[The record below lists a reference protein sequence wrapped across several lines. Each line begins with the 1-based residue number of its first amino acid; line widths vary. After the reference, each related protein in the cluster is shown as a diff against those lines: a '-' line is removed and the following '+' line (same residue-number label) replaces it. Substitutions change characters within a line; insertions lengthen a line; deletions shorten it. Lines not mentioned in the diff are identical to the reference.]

1 MISYETFCKVQDYH
15 QHQDLS
21 VAQIAREL
29 GLDPKTVG
37 KWIQAKNYRR
47 RASSPRCSKLDP
59 FKSRVVRLLE
69 SHPYSATQVFQ
80 RLREEGYGGGFSI
93 LKDYVRKL
101 RPVRKPAFLTL
112 SFEPGECAQVDWGE
126 YGAVNVGN
134 TRRKLSFFVM
144 VLCYSRLMY
153 LEFTVSQTLEHFL
166 NCHQNAFQYFGGGVK
181 KIMLDNLKTAVLRRL
196 IGEAPV
202 FNPRYLDFSRHCGF
216 DIVACNVGKGN
227 EKGRVE
233 NGVGYVKKNFL
244 NGLDI
249 ADFRAVNPAAKYW
262 LESIA
267 NVRIHGETHE
277 RPMDRFQ
284 TEKSALSPLPAM
296 PYDVGTIHLV
306 RASNRF
312 RVTLD
317 TNRYSVPSEY
327 ASTRLILKAY
337 PDHLV
342 VYHQDK
348 LIAGHVRCY
357 DRHQDF
363 ENPDHP
369 RELLAQRRKACEQ
382 TLLRRFIALSPAAER
397 YYQELQQRR
406 LNPRHHLRKI
416 LALSEIHG
424 ADPLARAI
432 EDAFTLQAFSSEYI
446 ANILEQR
453 QRLLPEPGA
462 LLLTRRQDLLDLEM
476 AEPNLTIYDR
486 SSADPSSATHHD
498 RQK

>member
-1 MISYETFCKVQDYH
+1 MISYETFCKIHDYH
-15 QHQDLS
+15 QHRGLT
-21 VAQIAREL
+21 VTQIAREL

-37 KWIQAKNYRR
+37 KWVETKSYRP
-47 RASSPRCSKLDP
+47 RAASPRPSKLDP
-59 FKSRVVRLLE
+59 FKPQVVRLLE

-80 RLREEGYGGGFSI
+80 RLRDEGYSGGFSI
-93 LKDYVRKL
+93 LKAYVRKV

-126 YGAVNVGN
+126 YGTVNVGN

-153 LEFTVSQTLEHFL
+153 LEFTLSQTLEHFL
-166 NCHQNAFQYFGGGVK
+166 NCHQNAFQYFGGVVK
-181 KIMLDNLKTAVLRRL
+181 KVMLDNLKTAVLRRL

-202 FNPRYLDFSRHCGF
+202 FNPRYLDFSRHFGF
-216 DIVACNVGKGN
+216 DIVACNVAKGN

-249 ADFRAVNPAAKYW
+249 PDFSTVNPAGKNW

-267 NVRIHGETHE
+267 NVRTHGETRE
-277 RPMDRFQ
+277 RPIDRFQ
-284 TEKSALSPLPAM
+284 PEKSALSPLPGM
-296 PYDVGTIHLV
+296 PYDVGAIHLV

-327 ASTRLILKAY
+327 ASTRLTLKAY
-337 PDHLV
+337 PEHLV

-348 LIAGHVRCY
+348 LIARHVRSY

-369 RELLAQRRKACEQ
+369 RELLAQRRKAREQ
-382 TLLRRFIALSPAAER
+382 TLLRRFLALAPVAER

-416 LALSEIHG
+416 LALSEIYG
-424 ADPLARAI
+424 TDPVAQAI

-453 QRLLPEPGA
+453 QRILPEPGA

-476 AEPNLTIYDR
+476 ADPDLTIYDR
-486 SSADPSSATHHD
+486 SSADSA
-498 RQK
+498 

>member
-1 MISYETFCKVQDYH
+1 MISYETFCKI
-15 QHQDLS
+15 QDLHRHHGLT
-21 VAQIAREL
+21 VAQIARAL

-37 KWIQAKNYRR
+37 KWAKAKSYRPR
-47 RASSPRCSKLDP
+47 QPSPRSSKLDP
-59 FKSRVVRLLE
+59 FKPRVVRLLE
-69 SHPYSATQVFQ
+69 THPYSATQVFQ
-80 RLREEGYGGGFSI
+80 RLREEGFSGGFSI
-93 LKDYVRKL
+93 VKDYVRKV

-126 YGAVNVGN
+126 YGLVNVGS

-166 NCHQNAFQYFGGGVK
+166 SCHQNAFHYFGGCVK
-181 KIMLDNLKTAVLRRL
+181 KVMVDNLKTAVLRRL
-196 IGEAPV
+196 VGEAPV
-202 FNPRYLDFSRHCGF
+202 FNARYLDFSRHYGF
-216 DIVACNVGKGN
+216 DIAACNVGKGN

-244 NGLDI
+244 GGLDI
-249 ADFRAVNPAAKYW
+249 PDFSAVNPAARQW

-267 NVRIHGETHE
+267 NVRLHGETHE
-277 RPMDRFQ
+277 KPCDRFQ
-284 TEKSALSPLPAM
+284 TERPALSPLPAM
-296 PYDVGTIHLV
+296 PYDVGTVHSV

-337 PDHLV
+337 PDRILV
-342 VYHQDK
+342 YSQDK
-348 LIAGHVRCY
+348 LIAQHVRCY

-363 ENPDHP
+363 EHPDHP
-369 RELLAQRRKACEQ
+369 RELLMQRRKAYDQ
-382 TLLRRFIALSPAAER
+382 TLLKRFLALSPLAER

-406 LNPRHHLRKI
+406 LNPRHHLRKM
-416 LALSEIHG
+416 LALGEIYG
-424 ADPLARAI
+424 RDNLARAI

-453 QRLLPEPGA
+453 QRLLPESGA
-462 LLLTRRQDLLDLEM
+462 LLLTRRQDLLELEM
-476 AEPNLTIYDR
+476 AEPDLSIYDR
-486 SSADPSSATHHD
+486 TSDKS
-498 RQK
+498 

>member
-1 MISYETFCKVQDYH
+1 MISYETFCKIRDYH
-15 QHQDLS
+15 QHQGLT
-21 VAQIAREL
+21 VAQICREL

-37 KWIQAKNYRR
+37 KWIQANNYRP
-47 RASSPRCSKLDP
+47 RASSPRSSKLDP
-59 FKSRVVRLLE
+59 FKPRVVRLLE
-69 SHPYSATQVFQ
+69 SHPY
-80 RLREEGYGGGFSI
+80 
-93 LKDYVRKL
+93 
-101 RPVRKPAFLTL
+101 
-112 SFEPGECAQVDWGE
+112 
-126 YGAVNVGN
+126 NVGN

-166 NCHQNAFQYFGGGVK
+166 NCHQNAFQSFGGVVK
-181 KIMLDNLKTAVLRRL
+181 KVMVDNLKTAVLRRL

-202 FNPRYLDFSRHCGF
+202 FNPHYLDFSRHCGF
-216 DIVACNVGKGN
+216 TIVACNVGKGN

-249 ADFRAVNPAAKYW
+249 PDFSAVNPAAKHW

-267 NVRIHGETHE
+267 NVRKHGETHD
-277 RPMDRFQ
+277 RPIDRLQ
-284 TEKSALSPLPAM
+284 TEKSALLPLP
-296 PYDVGTIHLV
+296 PSSYDVGAIHLV

-327 ASTRLILKAY
+327 ASTRLTLKAY

-342 VYHQDK
+342 AYHQDK
-348 LIAGHVRCY
+348 LIARHVRCY

-369 RELLAQRRKACEQ
+369 RELLAQRRKACDQ
-382 TLLRRFIALSPAAER
+382 TLLRRFLALSPSAER

-406 LNPRHHLRKI
+406 LNPRQDRAIQRRLK
-416 LALSEIHG
+416 
-424 ADPLARAI
+424 LAR
-432 EDAFTLQAFSSEYI
+432 FPFLKTLDQF
-446 ANILEQR
+446 NGR
-453 QRLLPEPGA
+453 PG
-462 LLLTRRQDLLDLEM
+462 RKKSIDC
-476 AEPNLTIYDR
+476 R
-486 SSADPSSATHHD
+486 SRTCFA
-498 RQK
+498 

>member
-1 MISYETFCKVQDYH
+1 MISYETFCKI
-15 QHQDLS
+15 QDLHRHQGLT
-21 VAQIAREL
+21 VAQIARAL

-37 KWIQAKNYRR
+37 KWVKAKRYRP
-47 RASSPRCSKLDP
+47 RASSRRRSKLDP
-59 FKSRVVRLLE
+59 FKPRVVRLLE
-69 SHPYSATQVFQ
+69 THPYSATQVFQ
-80 RLREEGYGGGFSI
+80 RLREEGFSGGFSI
-93 LKDYVRKL
+93 VKDYVRKV

-126 YGAVNVGN
+126 YGFVNVGS

-166 NCHQNAFQYFGGGVK
+166 SCHQNAFHYFGGGVK
-181 KIMLDNLKTAVLRRL
+181 KVMVDNLKTAVLRRL
-196 IGEAPV
+196 VGEAPV
-202 FNPRYLDFSRHCGF
+202 FNARYLDFSRHYGF

-249 ADFRAVNPAAKYW
+249 PDFSAVNPAARHW
-262 LESIA
+262 LASIA
-267 NVRIHGETHE
+267 NVRLHGETHE
-277 RPMDRFQ
+277 KPCDRFQ
-284 TEKSALSPLPAM
+284 TERPALSPLPAM
-296 PYDVGTIHLV
+296 PYDVGVVQPV

-337 PDHLV
+337 PDRIL

-348 LIAGHVRCY
+348 LIAQHVRGY

-363 ENPDHP
+363 EHPDHP
-369 RELLAQRRKACEQ
+369 RELLMQRRKAYDQ
-382 TLLRRFIALSPAAER
+382 TLLKRFLALSPRAER

-416 LALSEIHG
+416 LALSEIYG
-424 ADPLARAI
+424 PDYLARAI

-462 LLLTRRQDLLDLEM
+462 LLLTRRQDLLELEM
-476 AEPNLTIYDR
+476 AEPDLSIYDR
-486 SSADPSSATHHD
+486 LSSNES
-498 RQK
+498 

>member
-1 MISYETFCKVQDYH
+1 MISYETFCKIRDYH
-15 QHQDLS
+15 QHRALT
-21 VAQIAREL
+21 VTQIAREL
-29 GLDPKTVG
+29 RLDPKTVG
-37 KWIQAKNYRR
+37 KWIQVKNFHP
-47 RASSPRCSKLDP
+47 RAAAPRTSKLDP
-59 FKSRVVRLLE
+59 FKRRVVALLE
-69 SHPYSATQVFQ
+69 THPYSATQVFQ
-80 RLREEGYGGGFSI
+80 CLREEGYGGSFSI
-93 LKDYVRKL
+93 LKDYVRKV

-126 YGAVNVGN
+126 YGSVNVGN

-166 NCHQNAFQYFGGGVK
+166 NCHQNAFQYFGGVVK
-181 KIMLDNLKTAVLRRL
+181 KVMIDNLKTAVLRRL

-249 ADFRAVNPAAKYW
+249 PDFSAVNPAARYW

-267 NVRIHGETHE
+267 NVRKHGETHE
-277 RPMDRFQ
+277 RPIDRLQ
-284 TEKSALSPLPAM
+284 TEKPALSPLPAM
-296 PYDVGTIHLV
+296 PYDVAAIHLV

-312 RVTLD
+312 RITLD

-327 ASTRLILKAY
+327 ASTRLTLKAY
-337 PDHLV
+337 PEHLV
-342 VYHQDK
+342 IYHQDK
-348 LIAGHVRCY
+348 LIARHVRSY

-369 RELLAQRRKACEQ
+369 RELLAHRRKAREQ
-382 TLLRRFIALSPAAER
+382 TLLRRFLALSPAAER

-416 LALSEIHG
+416 LALSEIYG
-424 ADPLARAI
+424 TGNLSRAI

-453 QRLLPEPGA
+453 QRVLPEPSP
-462 LLLTRRQDLLDLEM
+462 LLLTRRQDLLELEM
-476 AEPNLTIYDR
+476 AEPDLAIYDR
-486 SSADPSSATHHD
+486 SSDNPS
-498 RQK
+498 